1 MTCRQTSPKE
11 EVPFAAWYF
20 HLMTPDFCL
29 VSSKLDAF
37 KITEDV
43 IKICIPLVVQAVPWV
58 WQFSHLK
65 WSCVGSVLVQLGA
78 GRGGA
83 CQRCWGQRGRCLS
96 WQKCGKPEFLHKVV
110 EGVLVILVYSL
121 PPSPF
126 NRHVSEALRRAL
138 LKNLNRNRWGYAP
151 EGSDTTIFSSTIM
164 YFSWLF
170 QLVSFVHDCIAPDLQ
185 RFKLLTT
192 ATPQENKNP
201 RQGFS

>member
-1 MTCRQTSPKE
+1 MARC
-11 EVPFAAWYF
+11 F

-37 KITEDV
+37 KITVDV

-58 WQFSHLK
+58 WRFSHLK

-83 CQRCWGQRGRCLS
+83 CQRCWGQRGRCCPGRSVEISSQGGGRSLT
-96 WQKCGKPEFLHKVV
+96 QLFLCIAFPHP
-110 EGVLVILVYSL
+110 L
-121 PPSPF
+121 F
-126 NRHVSEALRRAL
+126 NTHISEALRKAL

-185 RFKLLTT
+185 WF
-192 ATPQENKNP
+192 
-201 RQGFS
+201 